1 MIIFLV
7 CKPIS
12 STEFCYGLCRDGGI
26 PLFMRSGDENESDK
40 AVFGQFLSNVNKQI
54 KLDSIMVYD
63 SALLSLK
70 NIQLI
75 SN

>member
-1 MIIFLV
+1 MIFLV
-7 CKPIS
+7 CKQIS
-12 STEFCYGLCRDGGI
+12 STGFCYGLCSDGGI

-40 AVFGQFLSNVNKQI
+40 AVFGQILSNVKKQI

-63 SALLSLK
+63 SGLLSLK
-70 NIQLI
+70 T

>member
-7 CKPIS
+7 CKQIS
-12 STEFCYGLCRDGGI
+12 STGFCYGLCSDVGI

-40 AVFGQFLSNVNKQI
+40 AVFGQILSNVKKQI

-63 SALLSLK
+63 SDLLSLK
-70 NIQLI
+70 T

>member
-1 MIIFLV
+1 MV
-7 CKPIS
+7 CKQIS
-12 STEFCYGLCRDGGI
+12 STGFCYGLCSDGGI

-70 NIQLI
+70 T